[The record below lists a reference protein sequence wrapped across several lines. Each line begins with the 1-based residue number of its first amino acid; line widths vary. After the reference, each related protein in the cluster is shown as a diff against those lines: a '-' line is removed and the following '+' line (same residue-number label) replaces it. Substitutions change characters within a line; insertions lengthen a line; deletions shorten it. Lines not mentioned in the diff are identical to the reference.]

1 MKLLSKCLWYMQWT
15 LDGLCIHGLCT
26 WTLYMNFIYTLDEAV
41 FSWELRLP
49 YKQRDNGDE
58 EKYY

>member
-1 MKLLSKCLWYMQWT
+1 MQWT